1 MILIDTNIFV
11 DHLRGHLPAI
21 KFFNSLSKEENVIF
35 SIITEAELISG
46 KDCENIKRKEL
57 TLQFLHRWNKIII
70 SNQIAVLAGDI
81 KRNFDLEM
89 PDAIIA
95 ATARVNNADLL
106 TKNIKDFKKVP
117 YLKVKSP
124 Y

>member
-21 KFFNSLSKEENVIF
+21 KFFNSLSKE
-35 SIITEAELISG
+35 
-46 KDCENIKRKEL
+46 ENIKRKEL